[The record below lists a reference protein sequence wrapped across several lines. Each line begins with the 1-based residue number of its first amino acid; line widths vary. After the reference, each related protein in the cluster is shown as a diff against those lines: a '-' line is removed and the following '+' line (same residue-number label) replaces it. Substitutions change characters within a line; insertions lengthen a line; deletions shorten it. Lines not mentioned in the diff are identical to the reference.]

1 MSKTIKAMLA
11 ADIQRRYCG
20 QESACVVDL
29 TGMSVQQ
36 TEVLRTALREKS
48 ARVEVVKNSLAR
60 RAFAESP
67 LSALGDSL
75 SGPCAL
81 VTTSESII
89 DTARVLVKMAEEFDS
104 LDLKQAMIDG
114 DASLVSVSDLARM
127 KGRLELLGD
136 VAGMIIG
143 PARALAGCIGSP
155 QAKIAGCL
163 KAIVDKAA

>member
-1 MSKTIKAMLA
+1 MSKTVKAMLT
-11 ADIQRRYCG
+11 ADIERRYTG
-20 QESACVVDL
+20 QENACVVDL
-29 TGMSVQQ
+29 TGMNVQQ

-48 ARVEVVKNSLAR
+48 ARLEVVKNSVAR
-60 RAFAESP
+60 RALAESP

-89 DTARVLVKMAEEFDS
+89 DTARVLVEMAKEFNS
-104 LDLKQAMIDG
+104 LGLKQAMIEG
-114 DASLVSVSDLARM
+114 DVSLVSVADLAKM

-136 VAGMIIG
+136 VAGLITS
-143 PARALAGCIGSP
+143 PARALAGCLGSP

-163 KAIVDKAA
+163 EAMVDKAA